1 MDSTL
6 FFNPFQ
12 VMYMNFATK
21 NLLACLSSASSTVET
36 VSMIFACLVNLYL
49 QIQNPIHLISMSTT
63 YLESF
68 GADLS
73 ENKLFQCVSILLTG
87 MSTWHVLFFVHCHLA
102 KRSV

>member
-1 MDSTL
+1 MDSSL

-12 VMYMNFATK
+12 VVYMNFATK
-21 NLLACLSSASSTVET
+21 NLLVCSCSASSTIET
-36 VSMIFACLVNLYL
+36 ISMIFLYL
-49 QIQNPIHLISMSTT
+49 VSFYLHIPNLINLICMSIT

-87 MSTWHVLFFVHCHLA
+87 TSTINIRKLVAIDV
-102 KRSV
+102 K